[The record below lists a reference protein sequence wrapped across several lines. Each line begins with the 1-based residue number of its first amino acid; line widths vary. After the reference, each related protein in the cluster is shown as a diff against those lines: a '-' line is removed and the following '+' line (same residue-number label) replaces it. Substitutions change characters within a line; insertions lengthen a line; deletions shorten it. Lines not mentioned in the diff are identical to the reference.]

1 MKEKFLTRGNISLF
15 IIALAATVIAGFVCN
30 LCGAD
35 RITSICTAPMVGIL
49 AMLGIGAA
57 CEAASLRLTDGPEP
71 GILGV
76 IFGTLACLALF

>member
-1 MKEKFLTRGNISLF
+1 MKEKFLSKGNIVLF
-15 IIALAATVIAGFVCN
+15 LIALAFTVLSGFVVS
-30 LCGAD
+30 LFTAD
-35 RITSICTAPMVGIL
+35 KVDIVAVAPMVGIL
-49 AMLGIGAA
+49 AMLGIGAG